1 MKTYKHKTTNWV
13 AKSIGIEYNVT
24 DENNNFIFKF
34 PLIMIENTNDWELI
48 FEIKKVENYLENK
61 DILSDE
67 ILKVMK
73 KLIDVSNNEIVFGGS
88 IVLNALGLIKRPI
101 HDVDIF
107 IDKHIS
113 IYGGLDFFIHNEI
126 DDELIYESVTDI
138 NGIPINRISIKIDG
152 INVCI
157 FSVQTLN
164 YSSFKLNDKDIKIQN
179 INEAILAKRAYLKIT
194 EDRNKN
200 TITSNYLN
208 LSYEKHKKDVQDIDE
223 FLNKIM

>member
-24 DENNNFIFKF
+24 DENNNFIFKS

-113 IYGGLDFFIHNEI
+113 IF
-126 DDELIYESVTDI
+126 
-138 NGIPINRISIKIDG
+138 
-152 INVCI
+152 
-157 FSVQTLN
+157 
-164 YSSFKLNDKDIKIQN
+164 
-179 INEAILAKRAYLKIT
+179 
-194 EDRNKN
+194 
-200 TITSNYLN
+200 
-208 LSYEKHKKDVQDIDE
+208 
-223 FLNKIM
+223 